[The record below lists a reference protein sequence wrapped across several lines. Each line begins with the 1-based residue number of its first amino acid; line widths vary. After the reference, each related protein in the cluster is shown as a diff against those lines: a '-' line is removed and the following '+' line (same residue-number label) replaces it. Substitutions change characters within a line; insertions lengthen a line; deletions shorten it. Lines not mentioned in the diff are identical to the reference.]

1 MLMNKKISSSLVF
14 SLAIIIAAGIASI
27 SFNSNSAVFAVPV
40 QYHAKLSG
48 QQEVPPVTSSATG
61 TAKFAPIT
69 KSVRYLL
76 NATDIT
82 GVTGAHIH
90 FAKSGQNGPV
100 VVTLIKSA
108 VSSNKVEQKGVI
120 TASMLEGPLKGKTI
134 TDLLTAMKKGNTYV
148 NIHTIKHPNGEI
160 RGDISFKKPVKH
172 STASS
177 SSTTGKHSATT
188 HSSTPKKT
196 LGHLPGSLPY

>member
-1 MLMNKKISSSLVF
+1 MNKKISSSLVF
-14 SLAIIIAAGIASI
+14 SLAIVIAAGIASI
-27 SFNSNSAVFAVPV
+27 SLNSNSAVFAVPP
-40 QYHAKLSG
+40 QYHAKLTG

-61 TAKFAPIT
+61 TAKFAPLT
-69 KSVRYLL
+69 KSVQYLL
-76 NATDIT
+76 NATGIT

-90 FAKSGQNGPV
+90 LAKSGQNGPI

-108 VSSNKVEQKGVI
+108 VATNKVGQKGVI

-160 RGDISFKKPVKH
+160 RGQISFDKKKH
-172 STASS
+172 STTAH
-177 SSTTGKHSATT
+177 SSTSGKHSTT
-188 HSSTPKKT
+188 AHSSTPKV
-196 LGHLPGSLPY
+196 HSSLPGSVGY